1 MRHDWNSLLTTLD
14 VDPIGGTDFP
24 FTDFTED
31 YFPHRDIL
39 YKYIGA
45 YTTEYNLK
53 IATSTNV
60 VSINKEDGEINFTLD
75 LEPNPGFSLKCK
87 TVVWATGLGKARQ
100 FKNKLYTSYDEMP
113 VDVEFYRNKTVAIV
127 GAGQSAF
134 ECAKAIYGK
143 SASTMMLYRN
153 PPSLSWNTHYVG
165 HLRAINNEVLDAY
178 QHKSLDALVQL
189 NDHAGNKWIESLAQ
203 REDGKLYYPGLE
215 TRLGTF
221 FDIVISAVGWQFD
234 LNPFTTSTRPKMME
248 VSDTG
253 DRYPRLDAT
262 YQSTNVPGLYFAG
275 TLAHGIDKGK
285 SSGGFIH
292 GFRYNVRAL
301 ARILLTAKGCRDE
314 NEAKCL
320 PSWPNVNVGCVSESV
335 RVDLSVAKLAKNI
348 MERIGK
354 TSALYQMFDE
364 LQDVYVFNQE
374 DNCLYRYEEV
384 PKRYVKQ
391 LLESHDRNS
400 SPNAVFT
407 LTFKYR
413 EGFSDRARDV
423 FDEDRVVVP
432 TLPPNMLRGELA
444 YKALPNGWD
453 QLNFLHP
460 VLESL
465 QYTTSSCSS
474 LLNQP
479 FHMLE
484 DLITKWSRPLDLIPL
499 VEFIMVRVFSNPC
512 DFTDNED
519 NVKLLQTY
527 WRLFVTMASG
537 QKKVSEDEKSYTV
550 PSNMNQGERPVNIKE
565 E

>member
-1 MRHDWNSLLTTLD
+1 MRHDWNSILTTLD
-14 VDPIGGTDFP
+14 VDSKGGTDFP

-31 YFPHRDIL
+31 YFPHRDVL

-45 YTTEYNLK
+45 YASEYNLK

-60 VSINKEDGEINFTLD
+60 VSINKEDGEKNFTME

-87 TVVWATGLGKARQ
+87 TVVWAAGLGKARQ
-100 FKNKLYTSYDEMP
+100 FNNELYTSYDEMP
-113 VDVEFYRNKTVAIV
+113 VDADFYKNKTVAIV

-143 SASTMMLYRN
+143 SATTMMLYRN

-165 HLRAINNEVLDAY
+165 HIRAINNEILDAY

-189 NDHAGNKWIESLAQ
+189 NDHSDNKWIESLAQ

-221 FDIVISAVGWQFD
+221 FDIVISAVGWYFD
-234 LNPFTTSTRPKMME
+234 SSPFTSSTKPKMME

-301 ARILLTAKGCRDE
+301 ARILLTEKGCWDE
-314 NEAKCL
+314 NEEKCL
-320 PSWPNVNVGCVSESV
+320 PSWPNVNVGCVDESV
-335 RVDLSVAKLAKNI
+335 RVDLSASKLAKNI
-348 MERIGK
+348 MERIGR

-364 LQDVYVFNQE
+364 LQDLYVFNPE
-374 DNCLYRYEEV
+374 DKCLHRYEEV
-384 PKRYVKQ
+384 PKRHVKQ
-391 LLESHDRNS
+391 LLKSLHEPNS
-400 SPNAVFT
+400 PRRAVFT
-407 LTFKYR
+407 ITFKYR
-413 EGFSDRARDV
+413 EGFSNRARDV
-423 FDEDRVVVP
+423 FDEERVVVP
-432 TLPPNMLRGELA
+432 RLPPKMLRGELA
-444 YKALPNGWD
+444 YKELPNGWD
-453 QLNFLHP
+453 ELNFLHP

-465 QYTTSSCSS
+465 QYTTESCSS
-474 LLNQP
+474 LLSEP

-484 DLITKWSRPLDLIPL
+484 DLVTQWTRPLDLIPL
-499 VEFIMVRVFSNPC
+499 VEYIMVRVLSNPC
-512 DFTDNED
+512 DFADNED

-537 QKKVSEDEKSYTV
+537 KKVTVDKESYKV
-550 PSNMNQGERPVNIKE
+550 PSNMNQGQRPVE
-565 E
+565 VASE